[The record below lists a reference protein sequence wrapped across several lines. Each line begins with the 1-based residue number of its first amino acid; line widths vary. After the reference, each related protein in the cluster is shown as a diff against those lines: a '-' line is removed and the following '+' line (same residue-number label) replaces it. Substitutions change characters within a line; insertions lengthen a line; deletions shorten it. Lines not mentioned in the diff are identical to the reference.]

1 MATKKCP
8 FCAEEIQE
16 EAIVCKHCGRELSKS
31 ITRKDI
37 VHPRKGKKAI
47 VVGSLLGWSGFIG
60 IIVTGALGGQPPVST
75 GASLL
80 LLLCS
85 LALLSGLGIYI
96 YGRVVNW
103 WYWK

>member
-1 MATKKCP
+1 MSTKKCQ
-8 FCAEEIQE
+8 FCAEEIQV

-47 VVGSLLGWSGFIG
+47 VVGSLLGWSGLIG
-60 IIVTGALGGQPPVST
+60 IIVTAALGGQPPVST
-75 GASLL
+75 GTSLL
-80 LLLCS
+80 LLICS
-85 LALLSGLGIYI
+85 LAFLSGLGIYI

>member
-8 FCAEEIQE
+8 FCAEEIQV

-60 IIVTGALGGQPPVST
+60 FLVTAAFGGQPPVST
-75 GASLL
+75 GTGLL
-80 LLLCS
+80 MLICL

-103 WYWK
+103 WYCK